1 MYLGVDGGGTKTAF
15 VLADESGEVLASHEA
30 DGVYY
35 LDIGVET
42 VRARL
47 EAGVRQ
53 VASEAGIALGD
64 IRFAYFGLP
73 AYGED
78 PALTDTLDGL
88 PASLLPRSNY
98 RCGNDMVCAW
108 AGSLG
113 CQDGINLVA
122 GTGSIAYGRRA
133 EREARSGGW
142 GEFFGDEGS
151 AYWIARRGLR
161 LFATMSD
168 GRATPGP
175 LLELVRRKY
184 RLAHDLALSALVL
197 EKWMPDRHRVAA
209 FARVVTA
216 AAREG
221 DRQAAGI
228 LAEAAAELAVMADA
242 VRRQLRFAADERVA
256 VSWSGGV
263 FDAGDLVL
271 APLAGRLESL
281 SANFE
286 FVIPRCS
293 PALGAAYYAAL
304 LDGSDK
310 IRARL
315 AAGAAA

>member
-15 VLADESGEVLASHEA
+15 VLTDESGEVRGSHEA

-35 LDIGVET
+35 LDIGLDPM
-42 VRARL
+42 RARL
-47 EAGVRQ
+47 EAGVRR
-53 VASEAGIALGD
+53 VASEAGIALDD
-64 IRFAYFGLP
+64 IRFAFFGLP

-78 PALTDTLDGL
+78 PAVTGTLDEL
-88 PASLLPRSNY
+88 PASLLPRRNY

-161 LFATMSD
+161 LFAKMSD

-175 LLELVRRKY
+175 LLELVRRNY
-184 RLAHDLALSALVL
+184 RLVTDLALSPLVL
-197 EKWMPDRHRVAA
+197 EQWAPDRHRVAA
-209 FARVVTA
+209 FARIVTA

-228 LAEAAAELAVMADA
+228 LAEAGAELAVMADA

-263 FDAGDLVL
+263 IDAGDLVL
-271 APLAGRLESL
+271 APLVAHLASL

-304 LDGSDK
+304 LDGSDR

-315 AAGAAA
+315 AAGATA